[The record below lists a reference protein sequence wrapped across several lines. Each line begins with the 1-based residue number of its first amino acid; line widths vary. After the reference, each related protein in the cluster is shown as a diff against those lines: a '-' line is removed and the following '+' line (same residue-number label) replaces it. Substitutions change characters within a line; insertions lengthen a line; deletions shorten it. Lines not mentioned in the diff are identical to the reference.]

1 MKVKNSRCQ
10 RQAADDDPGG
20 HGDRRSP
27 DATARKAGASLRF
40 AEGQYFPCL
49 IGLLPPCGERV
60 ILSRGER
67 AFEGHDVVLPSA
79 RTWPGS
85 SGLGSVPPWLEACPV
100 TTRAS
105 PQDEPRDDPRD
116 YTDGRPEQRK
126 RKSRWLNA
134 TGCPKGLFTR

>member
-1 MKVKNSRCQ
+1 MRGGVVKVNNSRCQ

-27 DATARKAGASLRF
+27 DATRKEGASLRF

-49 IGLLPPCGERV
+49 IGLLPTCGERV

-79 RTWPGS
+79 RTWPES
-85 SGLGSVPPWLEACPV
+85 SGLGWIPP
-100 TTRAS
+100 
-105 PQDEPRDDPRD
+105 
-116 YTDGRPEQRK
+116 
-126 RKSRWLNA
+126 
-134 TGCPKGLFTR
+134 